1 MKTNTCLKI
10 SSLCFVILGIF
21 VLVTLWSMPEVLPYF
36 ENTEALTAA
45 RGLGDINGIMF
56 ISLGL
61 LWFLG
66 SKMKDNS
73 SKKLLLFGNIAIG
86 IILILAG
93 SFHHLAIHSG
103 PPPLVFILVTTS
115 IIFAFIGWRRG
126 KDD

>member
-21 VLVTLWSMPEVLPYF
+21 VLVTLWLMPEVLPYF

-45 RGLGDINGIMF
+45 RGWGDINGIMF

-66 SKMKDNS
+66 SKMKDKS

>member
-21 VLVTLWSMPEVLPYF
+21 VLVILWLMPEVLPYF

>member
-1 MKTNTCLKI
+1 M
-10 SSLCFVILGIF
+10 LCYTRHI
-21 VLVTLWSMPEVLPYF
+21 VLVTLWLMPEVLPYF

>member
-1 MKTNTCLKI
+1 MKINTCLKI

-21 VLVTLWSMPEVLPYF
+21 VLVTLWLMPEVLPYF

-45 RGLGDINGIMF
+45 RGWGAINGIMF

>member
-1 MKTNTCLKI
+1 MKINTCLKI

-21 VLVTLWSMPEVLPYF
+21 VLVTIWLMPEVLPYF

>member
-1 MKTNTCLKI
+1 MKINTCLKI

-21 VLVTLWSMPEVLPYF
+21 VLVTLWLMPEVLPYF